1 MHVRSH
7 PFPARRS
14 SDLCTV
20 FQANGKGGAIST
32 IAEISRSVAV
42 RQLFTSDRP
51 QYRVARPL
59 VQAGRQLLQGAARI
73 VGSLSP
79 MYAELLCIL
88 RPPVSRRRE
97 GWAHWHGCVREPCH
111 GTLP

>member
-42 RQLFTSDRP
+42 RQLFTSDRS

-59 VQAGRQLLQGAARI
+59 VQDGRSLLQGAARI
-73 VGSLSP
+73 GGRLSP
-79 MYAELLCIL
+79 MYAELLCL
-88 RPPVSRRRE
+88 LDRKSTRLNSS
-97 GWAHWHGCVREPCH
+97 H
-111 GTLP
+111 